1 MRFFLISVLA
11 LLLAVLSSC
20 ESEDDNYSGVGK
32 LIADRNK
39 MRHRLAGEA
48 GDNTN
53 DKGNIGSSNQR
64 NDFGA
69 GDATE
74 KAASKPQL
82 STNVLAEKKI
92 VIMDTA
98 SGKPLGQGVAYIDQ
112 QGNIV
117 KIKLAH

>member
-1 MRFFLISVLA
+1 MRFFLISFLVFLM
-11 LLLAVLSSC
+11 AVLSSC

-39 MRHRLAGEA
+39 MRHQLAGEA
-48 GDNTN
+48 GDNTG
-53 DKGNIGSSNQR
+53 DRVSSNQQT
-64 NDFGA
+64 DA
-69 GDATE
+69 GSEDTS
-74 KAASKPQL
+74 KKVVSKPQL

-92 VIMDTA
+92 VIVDTA
-98 SGKPLGQGVAYIDQ
+98 SGKPLGQGVAFVDK